1 MNTSHRLFI
10 LRDFA
15 ASVSSVLAFLPC
27 FLESLLW
34 KYLSHFHG

>member
-1 MNTSHRLFI
+1 MNTSHRSYI

-15 ASVSSVLAFLPC
+15 ASVSSALAFSPC

-34 KYLSHFHG
+34 KYLPHFHG